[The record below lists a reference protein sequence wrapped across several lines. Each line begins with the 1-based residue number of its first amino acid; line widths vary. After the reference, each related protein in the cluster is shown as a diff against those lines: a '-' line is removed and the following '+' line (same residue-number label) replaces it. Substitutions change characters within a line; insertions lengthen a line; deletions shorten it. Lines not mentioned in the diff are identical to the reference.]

1 MKSSMLRALTSLVIF
16 SFALAGVSALAGTIN
31 VSWTGAASSFGDL
44 DGNWGTPGDWSG
56 DTVPNNSDGT
66 TYNVTLPTLL
76 PLGNFY
82 GYQVADANGSIDS
95 LRVDAGANV
104 YPGGGALNVTG
115 NVYVA
120 GSGMDCFDY
129 QSHCGSFSGGLGHVA
144 GTIYNQNGAVALSSD
159 FTAPDYVQ
167 TGAGSWVQISE
178 GSTMN
183 VSDASVNGGQFVM
196 YGNAF
201 NGNLAINGGTLDVDC
216 FVTGDRCLVNGN
228 LTFSTA
234 GTLATQASVHGPSFP
249 VSGDASLAGTLDLDF
264 SGLPVLPSYEIM
276 TYSSE
281 TGQFSTVDATGLNSS
296 EKLKL
301 DYGPTALFAVVS
313 TPEMSSI
320 LLLATGLL
328 ALAFVFRCKPAR
340 KPSAS

>member
-1 MKSSMLRALTSLVIF
+1 MKFSILRILTSLMVLPV
-16 SFALAGVSALAGTIN
+16 ALVSVSAFAGTIN
-31 VSWTGAASSFGDL
+31 VGWTGAASGFGNL
-44 DGNWGTPGDWSG
+44 SGNWGTPGNWSG
-56 DTVPNNSDGT
+56 DAVPNNSDGT

-76 PLGNFY
+76 PLGDFY
-82 GYQVADANGSIDS
+82 GYVVGDANGTIASI
-95 LRVDAGANV
+95 RVDAGANV
-104 YPGGGALNVTG
+104 YIGGGALNVTG

-120 GSGMDCFDY
+120 GSGMDCSDY

-144 GTIYNQNGAVALSSD
+144 GTIYNQNGAAAFAAG

-167 TGAGSWVQISE
+167 TGAGSWVQVGE

-183 VSDASVNGGQFVM
+183 VSDASVDAGQFVM
-196 YGNAF
+196 YGKAF
-201 NGNLAINGGTLDVDC
+201 NGNLAINGGTLDADC

-234 GTLATQASVHGPSFP
+234 GTLATQASVRGPSFP
-249 VSGDASLAGTLDLDF
+249 VSGHATLAGTLDLDF

-276 TYSSE
+276 SYSAE
-281 TGQFSTVDATGLNSS
+281 TGQFNSVNATGLNSS

-313 TPEMSSI
+313 TPETSPI

-328 ALAFVFRCKPAR
+328 ALAFAVCVNWRRAR
-340 KPSAS
+340 VS